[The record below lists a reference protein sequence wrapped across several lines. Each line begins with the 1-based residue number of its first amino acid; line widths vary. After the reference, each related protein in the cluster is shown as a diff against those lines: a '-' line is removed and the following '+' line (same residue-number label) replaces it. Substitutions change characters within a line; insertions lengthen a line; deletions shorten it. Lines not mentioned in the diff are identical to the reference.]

1 MPRPIWSGSISF
13 GLVNVPIK
21 LFSAV
26 SPQDVRFHQLRKSD
40 GSRIRQK
47 RVSAADGAEV
57 AYEEIVKGYEV
68 GPEQYVLVDP
78 EELAALDPKATQTI
92 DIEEFVDLDQIDPIF
107 YEHPYYL
114 VPDKR
119 AEKAYALLREAMRR
133 TNKVAIARFVMRT
146 KQYLAAVRPG
156 PDGVLVLSTMLYA
169 DEVVPVDRLEGLPGP
184 DSLAEVSDRELQMAS
199 ALVESLTAE
208 SFAPEAFH
216 DTYRQRVLELIDA
229 KAAGQTVTAPAAAAD
244 AGGRVVDLMAA
255 LEASV
260 QAAKERRAAEGSAAA
275 TAGSSAA
282 DAPVTGR
289 RRRSGGAQ
297 TARARTDGTDAD
309 ATESEAVEKPARGAE
324 PSHEVSIGRY
334 LYTGEFFDLLEE
346 GWAKHRGG
354 EYYHTYALDRLIAAD
369 KVAFVRASGLRLDT
383 GDPSGYLE
391 AVLHDAAA
399 NPALRPVLERFARE
413 NLGGGRP

>member
-68 GPEQYVLVDP
+68 GPDQYVLVDP

-92 DIEEFVDLDQIDPIF
+92 DIEEFVDLDQIDPIY

-119 AEKAYALLREAMRR
+119 AEKAYALLREAMRQ

-169 DEVVPVDRLEGLPGP
+169 DEVVPVDKLEGLPGP
-184 DSLAEVSDRELQMAS
+184 EMLGEVSDRELQMAS

-208 SFAPEAFH
+208 SFAPEEFH
-216 DTYRQRVLELIDA
+216 DTYRQQVLALIDA
-229 KAAGQTVTAPAAAAD
+229 KAAGQTVTPPAVAAD
-244 AGGRVVDLMAA
+244 SGARVVDLMAA

-260 QAAKERRAAEGSAAA
+260 QAAKERRAGGESKPAPASAPTRSPTSRGAGARGSGVEATAPARRRRASAAA
-275 TAGSSAA
+275 ATEPDSAA
-282 DAPVTGR
+282 EG
-289 RRRSGGAQ
+289 
-297 TARARTDGTDAD
+297 
-309 ATESEAVEKPARGAE
+309 EAVEKP
-324 PSHEVSIGRY
+324 
-334 LYTGEFFDLLEE
+334 T
-346 GWAKHRGG
+346 RGG
-354 EYYHTYALDRLIAAD
+354 RRKSA
-369 KVAFVRASGLRLDT
+369 
-383 GDPSGYLE
+383 
-391 AVLHDAAA
+391 
-399 NPALRPVLERFARE
+399 
-413 NLGGGRP
+413 